1 MKRPNLAG
9 DANRAM
15 VLQALR
21 AGPMTA
27 MQMDERW
34 NFGSGYAYELK
45 RAGLVEIVAD
55 EFRITPAGRAA
66 CPFRNPQAA
75 SAAAPEIFTMP
86 KGEARLTRQQV
97 LEAIRAAGPDGLGRA
112 ELVAEFSHLASEQSV
127 DMHLVALGRAQP
139 AVVFKPMRGQ
149 FVAIEHQGTGACVQD
164 SAKSDTQTALT
175 ATDETQAEFAP
186 VAGEPPQPGEVS
198 GPVGTDI
205 HGISLAVDHHEAADL
220 STEHLEQQM
229 AQIGDL
235 LPHLGELEKPKM
247 TAGGYVPLGEKYSDR
262 LPTFI
267 PVVED
272 IRISDPET
280 VEFCI
285 YSSGGLDIF
294 SDDAPPITLDR
305 AVLAKLRGFL
315 GLFQGEA
322 I

>member
-1 MKRPNLAG
+1 MKRTNPAG

-55 EFRITPAGRAA
+55 EFRITTAGRAA

-75 SAAAPEIFTMP
+75 AAAAPEIFTMP

-149 FVAIEHQGTGACVQD
+149 FVAIEHQGAGACVQD
-164 SAKSDTQTALT
+164 SAKSDTQTTLT

-186 VAGEPPQPGEVS
+186 VAGETPQPGEVS

-205 HGISLAVDHHEAADL
+205 HGISLAVEHHEAADL

-235 LPHLGELEKPKM
+235 LPHLGWLEVKLLP
-247 TAGGYVPLGEKYSDR
+247 GGVGEPPEKYSDR
-262 LPTFI
+262 LPSFV

-294 SDDAPPITLDR
+294 SDDAPPITLDKS
-305 AVLAKLRGFL
+305 VLAKLRGFL
-315 GLFQGEA
+315 GLFQEA
-322 I
+322 V

>member
-1 MKRPNLAG
+1 MTKKTTLAG
-9 DANRAM
+9 DANRAIT
-15 VLQALR
+15 LQALR
-21 AGPMTA
+21 AGPMSGLEMA
-27 MQMDERW
+27 ERW
-34 NFGSGYAYELK
+34 PFASKYAKEL
-45 RAGLVEIVAD
+45 RNAGLAEVVED
-55 EFRITPAGRAA
+55 EWRITPAGRAA

-75 SAAAPEIFTMP
+75 TAAAPEIFTMP

-97 LEAIRAAGPDGLGRA
+97 LDAIRAAGPDGLGRA
-112 ELVAEFSHLASEQSV
+112 ELIVEFAHLASEQSV

-149 FVAIEHQGTGACVQD
+149 FVAIEHRGAGACVQD

-186 VAGEPPQPGEVS
+186 VAGETPQPGEVS

-205 HGISLAVDHHEAADL
+205 HGISLAVEHHEAADL

-235 LPHLGELEKPKM
+235 LPHLGELEVKLLP
-247 TAGGYVPLGEKYSDR
+247 GGVGEPPEKYSDR
-262 LPTFI
+262 LPSFI

-294 SDDAPPITLDR
+294 SDDAPPITLDKS
-305 AVLAKLRGFL
+305 VLAKLRNFL
-315 GLFQGEA
+315 GLFQGEVA
-322 I
+322 

>member
-1 MKRPNLAG
+1 MKRTTPTGA
-9 DANRAM
+9 ANRAM
-15 VLQALR
+15 TLQALR
-21 AGPMTA
+21 AGPMSGLEMA
-27 MQMDERW
+27 ERW
-34 NFGSGYAYELK
+34 PFASKYAQEL
-45 RAGLVEIVAD
+45 RNAGLVEVVED
-55 EFRITPAGRAA
+55 EWRITPAGRAA

-75 SAAAPEIFTMP
+75 TAAAPEIFTMP

-97 LEAIRAAGPDGLGRA
+97 LDAIRAAGPDGLGRA

-127 DMHLVALGRAQP
+127 DMHLVALGRAQL

-149 FVAIEHQGTGACVQD
+149 FVAIEHQGAGACVQD

-186 VAGEPPQPGEVS
+186 VAGETPQPGEVS

-235 LPHLGELEKPKM
+235 LPHLGELEKPTM

-262 LPTFI
+262 LPSFI
-267 PVVED
+267 SSVLET
-272 IRISDPET
+272 RISDPED
-280 VEFCI
+280 VEFCV
-285 YSSGGLDIF
+285 YSSGGLEIIHTDGVV
-294 SDDAPPITLDR
+294 ALDR

-315 GLFQGEA
+315 GLFQGEVA
-322 I
+322 

>member
-1 MKRPNLAG
+1 VTKRKNRAG

-21 AGPMTA
+21 GGPMTA

-34 NFGSGYAYELK
+34 SFGSGYAYELK

-66 CPFRNPQAA
+66 CPYRNPKAA
-75 SAAAPEIFTMP
+75 EVAAPEIFTMP
-86 KGEARLTRQQV
+86 KGESRLTRQRV
-97 LEAIRAAGPDGLGRA
+97 LEAIRDAGPEGLGRA
-112 ELVAEFSHLASEQSV
+112 ELVAEFAHLASEQSV
-127 DMHLVALGRAQP
+127 DMPLVALGRTQP
-139 AVVFKPMRGQ
+139 PVVFKPMRGQ
-149 FVAIEHQGTGACVQD
+149 FVAIEHQGAGACVQD

-186 VAGEPPQPGEVS
+186 VAGETPQPGELT
-198 GPVGTDI
+198 GPIGTDI
-205 HGISLAVDHHEAADL
+205 HGISLAVDHHEATDL

-235 LPHLGELEKPKM
+235 LPNLDGFETPKM
-247 TAGGYVPLGEKYSDR
+247 AAGGYVPLGEKYSDR

-294 SDDAPPITLDR
+294 SDDAPPITLDKH
-305 AVLAKLRGFL
+305 VLAKLRGFL
-315 GLFQGEA
+315 GLFQEA
-322 I
+322 V